1 MRKVIRLTE
10 SQLIDI
16 IKKVIREEKK
26 KYNPF
31 MSLPKDKLIDL
42 FKNMDDGEFIVMKD
56 DEDDEEEIDDTMSEK
71 E

>member
-16 IKKVIREEKK
+16 IKKVIKEEKK
-26 KYNPF
+26 KSNPF
-31 MSLPKDKLIDL
+31 MSLPKDKLLDL
-42 FKNMDDGEFIVMKD
+42 FKDMDDSEFIVMKD
-56 DEDDEEEIDDTMSEK
+56 DEEIDDTISEK

>member
-16 IKKVIREEKK
+16 IKKVIREDKK
-26 KYNPF
+26 KSNPF
-31 MSLPKDKLIDL
+31 MSLPKDKLLDL
-42 FKNMDDGEFIVMKD
+42 FKDMDDSEFIVMKD
-56 DEDDEEEIDDTMSEK
+56 DEDDEEEIDDTISEK